1 LNLFS
6 TSGFL
11 SEDHVISHSRHV
23 TGNRV
28 VRMNLANLP
37 GEDDDA
43 GKIQQ
48 ERFIQQHLFSIFYKI
63 KRIPIKIQNL
73 KMIIPCR
80 FLRLAFLFS
89 QHESLTTYPELTWL
103 RFPNP

>member
-1 LNLFS
+1 MNLFS
-6 TSGFL
+6 TLGFL

-48 ERFIQQHLFSIFYKI
+48 ERFIQQHLFSIFYLK
-63 KRIPIKIQNL
+63 KDANKNSKSQNDN
-73 KMIIPCR
+73 
-80 FLRLAFLFS
+80 
-89 QHESLTTYPELTWL
+89 SL
-103 RFPNP
+103 